1 MNEKTE
7 LIELIHIATDSVRE
21 ILNHK
26 DLDDSSD
33 ARKIYKFFVC
43 NVSIILCYGGYRI
56 MSKGFLEFNC

>member
-26 DLDDSSD
+26 DLDDCSD
-33 ARKIYKFFVC
+33 ARKIY
-43 NVSIILCYGGYRI
+43 NSLCKMLLTYYA
-56 MSKGFLEFNC
+56 MEEEE

>member
-1 MNEKTE
+1 MTEKTELTE

-33 ARKIYKFFVC
+33 ARKIYNSLC
-43 NVSIILCYGGYRI
+43 AMLVSYYA
-56 MSKGFLEFNC
+56 MEDTE